1 MCRHSCITARFYSMT
16 NVAIKTDGSA
26 WIQLIERLVFKAGI
40 LNEDVEAHVRNA
52 FLKVDRRPF
61 VDASW
66 QSDAHKDVDIPLAGE
81 QVLTRPSLL
90 IRMVGLINLQ
100 KRMRI
105 LVAGS
110 GSGYLCG
117 VLNAAGAHVF
127 GVENVAALA
136 QSSRKLLDSLG
147 HHAVVIHRGN
157 AIRGWAEVGPFDAI
171 IVTFPVSDDLSLPM
185 AQLSING
192 NLVVPVASDEGAHL
206 TVWKRATEGYKRT
219 VFEQVE
225 CK

>member
-1 MCRHSCITARFYSMT
+1 MT
-16 NVAIKTDGSA
+16 HLAIQTGGSS
-26 WIQLIERLVFKAGI
+26 WSQLIERLVAEAGI
-40 LNEDVEAHVRNA
+40 LNEDVETHVRSA
-52 FLKVDRRPF
+52 FINVDRLPF
-61 VDASW
+61 VDAAW
-66 QSDAHKDVDIPLAGE
+66 QARAHQDVDIPLAGE
-81 QVLTRPSLL
+81 QWLTRPSLL

-127 GVENVAALA
+127 GVEHVAALA
-136 QSSRKLLDSLG
+136 QGSRKLLDSLG
-147 HHAVVIHRGN
+147 HHGVVIHRGN
-157 AIRGWAEVGPFDAI
+157 ATRGWAEVAPFDAM

-192 NLVVPVASDEGAHL
+192 NLVVPVASDDGAHL
-206 TVWKRATEGYKRT
+206 TVWKRASEGYKRT
-219 VFEQVE
+219 VFEHVE
-225 CK
+225 CR